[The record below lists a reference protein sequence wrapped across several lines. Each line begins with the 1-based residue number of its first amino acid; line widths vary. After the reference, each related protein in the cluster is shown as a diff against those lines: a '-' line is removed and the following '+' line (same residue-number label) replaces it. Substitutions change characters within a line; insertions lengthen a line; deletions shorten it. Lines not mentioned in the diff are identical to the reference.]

1 MASAPSLGRLQSE
14 APGHAPSG
22 ALPIVSPAAGPGIG
36 PKYRIRG
43 KRLSKWR
50 TRSRKLR
57 EPSRPCPCN
66 PSLVGGEAALIVSAD
81 DYGYRPSYDRGIVEA
96 AAAGAV
102 DAVSVLVARDGCQP
116 ATLVATGVEIGLHL
130 ELSEPVRGGGS
141 SGGGSAVAALRQ
153 QLERFERLFGRPAA
167 FLDGH
172 HHCHAAPGVAE
183 MVAREAARRS
193 LAVRSID
200 AAHRRLLRTYAVAT
214 PDRLVGRLAETADA
228 LPQELRAAVEGGELP
243 AGLTEWM
250 VHPGY
255 PDPESGSAYD
265 AGRGEDLEL
274 VLGLARAP
282 GLAAAR
288 VTHRGV
294 LG

>member
-1 MASAPSLGRLQSE
+1 M
-14 APGHAPSG
+14 
-22 ALPIVSPAAGPGIG
+22 SPAAGPGIG
-36 PKYRIRG
+36 PKYRIRSE
-43 KRLSKWR
+43 RLSKWR

-57 EPSRPCPCN
+57 EASRPCPCN
-66 PSLVGGEAALIVSAD
+66 RFLVRGDAALIVSAD

-102 DAVSVLVARDGCQP
+102 DAASVLVGRDGCQP
-116 ATLVATGVEIGLHL
+116 APLLATRVEIGLHL
-130 ELSEPVRGGGS
+130 ELSERVRGAAAPREGGP
-141 SGGGSAVAALRQ
+141 AAAALRE
-153 QLERFERLFGRPAA
+153 QLERFERLFERPAA

-183 MVAREAARRS
+183 AVAREAARRS
-193 LAVRSID
+193 LPVRSID
-200 AAHRRLLRTYAVAT
+200 TAHRRLLRAQGVPT
-214 PDRLVGRLAETADA
+214 PDRLVGRLTETTEA
-228 LPQELRAAVEGGELP
+228 LPEELRAAVEGGELP

-265 AGRGEDLEL
+265 AGRSEDLEL
-274 VLGLARAP
+274 VLGLAGAP

-288 VTHRGV
+288 VTHRGA

>member
-1 MASAPSLGRLQSE
+1 M
-14 APGHAPSG
+14 
-22 ALPIVSPAAGPGIG
+22 SPAAASGIG

-43 KRLSKWR
+43 ECLSKWR

-57 EPSRPCPCN
+57 EVPQVPPCKCSP
-66 PSLVGGEAALIVSAD
+66 VRGKAALIVSAD
-81 DYGYRPSYDRGIVEA
+81 DYGYRPGYDRGIVEA

-102 DAVSVLVARDGCQP
+102 DAVSVLVARDRCQP
-116 ATLVATGVEIGLHL
+116 APLLATGVEIGLHL
-130 ELSEPVRGGGS
+130 ELPERA
-141 SGGGSAVAALRQ
+141 SGGGSGEGRAAVAALRE
-153 QLERFERLFGRPAA
+153 QLERFARLFERPAA

-183 MVAREAARRS
+183 ALAREAARRS
-193 LAVRSID
+193 LPVRSID
-200 AAHRRLLRTYAVAT
+200 AAHRRLLRERGVAT
-214 PDRLVGRLAETADA
+214 PDRLVGRLAEAAEA
-228 LPQELRAAVEGGELP
+228 LPQELRAAVEGGALP
-243 AGLTEWM
+243 AGVTEWM

-255 PDPESGSAYD
+255 PDPESGSGYD

-288 VTHRGV
+288 VTHRRA